1 MEGKE
6 AESTGSDFVLGLL
19 IGIVEGTEKSDTR
32 DHGNRTIAITLN
44 VGGLLVSGELI
55 SSKTYMNEFMG
66 GALRDKIKSVLGDHD
81 ELRREV
87 EDAPKGEDDS
97 IHLRDARFL
106 VPGQPPIPG
115 VGDGVLWRGRVNS
128 VEGFFLG
135 RLGVAKGGDTAAS

>member
-1 MEGKE
+1 MDGKE
-6 AESTGSDFVLGLL
+6 AEVGAADIVLGLL
-19 IGIVEGTEKSDTR
+19 IGIVEEAEITDDGENGKR
-32 DHGNRTIAITLN
+32 AIAITLN

-55 SSKTYMNEFMG
+55 SSKTYMSEFMG

-87 EDAPKGEDDS
+87 ENAPRGEDDS

-106 VPGQPPIPG
+106 IPGQPPIPG
-115 VGDGVLWRGRVNS
+115 VGDGVLWRGRLDS

-135 RLGVAKGGDTAAS
+135 RLGVAKGGDKAGS